1 MRHLP
6 YTPQCASSRSV
17 FYFTGNKVKLRETRF
32 ASFSSYRGARQI
44 CMQACDFSRYSRKKC
59 LPSHAF
65 SYMGRKAYLPFR
77 VATHF
82 AASHLRLLFFACDHF
97 IAYHKG
103 YEPVA
108 FTTSLRKWTN
118 CFLIPAHTS
127 RRLSEL
133 FRQS

>member
-1 MRHLP
+1 MLSQNATTRNSLL
-6 YTPQCASSRSV
+6 QFSRV
-17 FYFTGNKVKLRETRF
+17 ITIRNYEKHALRVSR
-32 ASFSSYRGARQI
+32 SYRGARQI